1 MRSYKNLTLLL
12 SLLLIVSCGSMERS
26 FVDQM
31 DRESEGAFVP
41 GKDFPVMGG
50 DTGNAFRSRDEINER
65 TPASER
71 GQARVKNTA
80 SIRQELAAREEA
92 LQTEEEIDQYR
103 KDQRF
108 LPSDSDKLYYLSLQG
123 EERSRYITT
132 KKEDSLEDKKGD
144 KDIVAK
150 HSVHGSS
157 LYLGMEKDQVVKLW
171 GRPSKVDVAGN
182 PKQQNERWS
191 FVEDGNVKQVYFE
204 GGKVQGWA
212 LDL

>member
-1 MRSYKNLTLLL
+1 MPAYKHL
-12 SLLLIVSCGSMERS
+12 SLLLILILVASCGSLERS

-31 DRESEGAFVP
+31 DRESDGIFVP

-50 DTGNAFRSRDEINER
+50 DTGSVYRSKDEINMR

-71 GQARVKNTA
+71 GQVRSKDNA

-103 KDQRF
+103 RDQRF

-123 EERSRYITT
+123 EERSHYINT
-132 KKEDSLEDKKGD
+132 KKDDALEDNKVS

-150 HSVHGSS
+150 HSVHGSA
-157 LYLGMEKDQVVKLW
+157 LYLGMDKDQVVKIW
-171 GRPSKVDVAGN
+171 GRPSKVDIAGN

-191 FVEDGNVKQVYFE
+191 FVEDGNIKQVYFE
-204 GGKVQGWA
+204 AGKVQGWA

>member
-1 MRSYKNLTLLL
+1 MRLYKNLTLLL
-12 SLLLIVSCGSMERS
+12 ILLLIASCGSLERS

-31 DRESEGAFVP
+31 DRESEGVFVP

-50 DTGNAFRSRDEINER
+50 DTGAAFRSKEEIGMR

-71 GQARVKNTA
+71 SQTRTKNTA

-92 LQTEEEIDQYR
+92 LQGEEEIDQYR

-123 EERSRYITT
+123 EERARYINT
-132 KKEDSLEDKKGD
+132 KKEDSIEDKKGG

-150 HSVHGSS
+150 HSVHGSA
-157 LYLGMEKDQVVKLW
+157 LYLGMDKEQVVKIW
-171 GRPSKVDVAGN
+171 GRPSKVDIAGN

-204 GGKVQGWA
+204 GGKVEGWA

>member
-1 MRSYKNLTLLL
+1 MRAYKNLTILL
-12 SLLLIVSCGSMERS
+12 SLLFIVSCGSLERS
-26 FVDQM
+26 FVEQM
-31 DRESEGAFVP
+31 DRDSEGVFVP

-50 DTGNAFRSRDEINER
+50 DTGNAFRSRDEIKER

-71 GQARVKNTA
+71 GQVRAKNTA

-92 LQTEEEIDQYR
+92 LQSEDEIDQYR
-103 KDQRF
+103 RDQRF

-123 EERSRYITT
+123 EERARYINT

-150 HSVHGSS
+150 HSVHGSA
-157 LYLGMEKDQVVKLW
+157 LYLGMEKEQVVKLW